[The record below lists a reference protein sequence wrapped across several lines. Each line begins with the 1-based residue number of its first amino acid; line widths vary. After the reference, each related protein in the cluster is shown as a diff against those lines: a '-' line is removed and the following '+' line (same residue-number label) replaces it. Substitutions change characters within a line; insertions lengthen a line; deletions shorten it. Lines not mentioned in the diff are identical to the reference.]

1 MLKRAVTL
9 GLTGAL
15 AAAAITASP
24 AAASSHREAPLISND
39 PVADLADTFMWV
51 DQKDPSKINLVMTAN
66 PLENPADAPNYYGFG
81 QNVRYQFNIDNNGDA
96 RTDIA
101 YRVTFKTHVRNK
113 GTFLYNIPG
122 NPVTSLLDSGL
133 NVVQTYNVDRIN
145 YGRRGRVKSTVRLAT
160 NQPTVPNNV
169 GPVSMPDYP
178 QLVKFGTKSLRFH
191 AGKVWAGQTD
201 DPFFI
206 GLGDIGDSLHVKP
219 KGVAKDSLGGMNV
232 QTIALQVPKSRIV
245 KKGHPTIGM
254 YAETERQAFTSEL
267 GGTGRGNWVQIE
279 RLGNPLVNEVLI
291 PLGLKDHWNHV
302 DPSSDRQF
310 DQFFLRPQ
318 LAAALGDTHTPRND
332 ILAILETGLPGL
344 NFTGKVHADML
355 RLNTSIEPTAMG
367 HESPLGVL
375 GGDLAGFPNG
385 RRPLD
390 DVTDIE
396 LRALAGATDTP
407 AIANST
413 SDGVQRN
420 DESFETTFPY
430 LAIAQSGVAGIH
442 QMPTP

>member
-1 MLKRAVTL
+1 MLKRVVTL

-15 AAAAITASP
+15 AAAAMTAST

-51 DQKDPSKINLVMTAN
+51 DQKDPSKINLLMTAN

-96 RTDIA
+96 RTDIT
-101 YRVTFKTHVRNK
+101 YRVTFRTHVRNK

-122 NPVTSLLDSGL
+122 NPVTSLNDPGL
-133 NVVQTYNVDRIN
+133 NVYQTYNVDRLN
-145 YGRRGRVKSTVRLAT
+145 YGRRGRLIGTVHLAK
-160 NQPTVPNNV
+160 NQLTVPNNV
-169 GPVSMPDYP
+169 GPASMPDYP
-178 QLVKFGTKSLRFH
+178 QLVKFGTKSLGGG

-206 GLGDIGDSLHVKP
+206 GLGDIGDSLQVKP
-219 KGVAKDSLGGMNV
+219 RGTAKDSLGGMNV
-232 QTIALQVPKSRIV
+232 QALALQVPKSRVV
-245 KKGHPTIGM
+245 KEGHPTIGM
-254 YAETERQAFTSEL
+254 YAETERQAFTNEL
-267 GGTGRGNWVQIE
+267 SGKGRGDWVQIE

-291 PLGLKDHWNHV
+291 PLGQKDHWNHV
-302 DPSSDRQF
+302 DPRSDGQF
-310 DQFFLRPQ
+310 DQFFLAPQ

-344 NFTGKVHADML
+344 NKTGSIHAELL
-355 RLNTSIEPTAMG
+355 RLNTSIAPTAPG
-367 HESPLGVL
+367 KESPLGVL

-396 LRALAGATDTP
+396 LQALAGATDTP
-407 AIANST
+407 AIPNSV

-420 DESFETTFPY
+420 DESFETLFPY
-430 LAIAQSGVAGIH
+430 LAIAQSGTAGIH
-442 QMPTP
+442 QVPTP